1 MSFVQLSSGGGGSS
15 GVIAGALSGVDFSV
29 ITTEFISVIPV
40 ILPVALTFIAI
51 RKGLGFLFGTLRG
64 V

>member
-1 MSFVQLSSGGGGSS
+1 MPVMLSEAPASGGI
-15 GVIAGALSGVDFSV
+15 IAGALSGVDFTI
-29 ITTEFISVIPV
+29 ITTEFVSVIPV

>member
-1 MSFVQLSSGGGGSS
+1 MSPMLLSEGPSSSGI
-15 GVIAGALSGVDFSV
+15 IAGALSGVDFTI
-29 ITTEFISVIPV
+29 ITTEFVSVIPV
-40 ILPVALTFIAI
+40 IMPVALTFLAI